1 MDFEDALEDIAS
13 RIGDYGNTLDTE
25 EATKNAI
32 IMPFMSKVLG
42 YDVFDPTQV
51 TPEFTTDV
59 GTKKGEKIDYAIR
72 RNGEVQVL
80 IECKRI
86 DEPLS
91 LNNAS
96 QLFRYFHVSSARI
109 GVLTNGKT
117 WEFFT
122 DLDEP
127 NKMDEKPFLLLDL
140 TNIDPYIL
148 PELKKLTRELSLI
161 HI

>member
-1 MDFEDALEDIAS
+1 MNFEDALEDIAS
-13 RIGDYGNTLDTE
+13 RIADYGHTLDTE

-32 IMPFMSKVLG
+32 IMPFMSQVLG

-59 GTKKGEKIDYAIR
+59 GTKRGEKIDYAIR
-72 RNGEVQVL
+72 RNGEVQIL

-91 LNNAS
+91 LNDAS

-109 GVLTNGKT
+109 SVLTNGKT

-122 DLDEP
+122 DLDEDKTETRHP
-127 NKMDEKPFLLLDL
+127 IERVQDIYNYADE
-140 TNIDPYIL
+140 IRRAARQYA
-148 PELKKLTRELSLI
+148 
-161 HI
+161 

>member
-86 DEPLS
+86 DEPSVSTMHHNCSDIFTYQAHESEFSRMERRGSSSPIWMSRTRWTRSHSCCLTS
-91 LNNAS
+91 PTLIPTFS
-96 QLFRYFHVSSARI
+96 QS
-109 GVLTNGKT
+109 
-117 WEFFT
+117 
-122 DLDEP
+122 
-127 NKMDEKPFLLLDL
+127 
-140 TNIDPYIL
+140 
-148 PELKKLTRELSLI
+148 
-161 HI
+161 